1 MPECTPITE
10 VLTRTEQTYKTYQPS
25 IASQSEYIGGISVMP
40 NRNVCADNTGA
51 ETGFQTSINN
61 NVALQDKG
69 LLSHSDV
76 VRGPTESSQAITP
89 LVPRYHVADAGHR
102 SRSAG
107 LVSRPTEVVYSD
119 PDTAETMQ
127 PAQPPERSHDEC
139 VCYAHCVDMATSAIS
154 VLPTKSGL
162 GVSGVG
168 NQNTI
173 RPQKEFSVQGSKDS
187 SQIRTQLFPKH
198 KVAPIRTTQDSS
210 MFRPVLP
217 ESSAFRR
224 VSQPLRLP
232 VVESPPHPSSH
243 ELRRPFSPD
252 LSDVSD
258 SELEL
263 NRLPLMPPAAATA
276 VSRQ

>member
-76 VRGPTESSQAITP
+76 LRSPTESSQAITP

-107 LVSRPTEVVYSD
+107 LVSRPTEVVCSD

-139 VCYAHCVDMATSAIS
+139 VCYLQDRMRSF
-154 VLPTKSGL
+154 L
-162 GVSGVG
+162 
-168 NQNTI
+168 
-173 RPQKEFSVQGSKDS
+173 S
-187 SQIRTQLFPKH
+187 SP
-198 KVAPIRTTQDSS
+198 
-210 MFRPVLP
+210 
-217 ESSAFRR
+217 
-224 VSQPLRLP
+224 
-232 VVESPPHPSSH
+232 
-243 ELRRPFSPD
+243 
-252 LSDVSD
+252 
-258 SELEL
+258 
-263 NRLPLMPPAAATA
+263 
-276 VSRQ
+276 